1 MWFLGL
7 NGLKKITKKW
17 KNVFDNFVPG
27 GTPQNPQR
35 RPLKPPVKICQ
46 TPFFLYHLLSPLSPK
61 SHYIPYLD
69 VTSLLR
75 HIHIFPRG
83 YRLGYRRWLPNSSYL
98 YFWTDK
104 YKRHSRVICL
114 KEKLTS
120 LLLGTNVPTM
130 KVRLLLIVREPVTR
144 LVSDFTQISHNRRE
158 KGLASRW
165 KIKWKRNPMINSPY
179 CVVLWGKLERFF
191 LGCTLHLCTQ
201 PGKVATDRDHN
212 SSSKLRLS
220 SANFPVTGIQYY
232 PFKSITV

>member
-1 MWFLGL
+1 MIFRAQWA
-7 NGLKKITKKW
+7 KKNHQKVEKCVWQFCTWRHPSKTPAAPLETPGKKLS
-17 KNVFDNFVPG
+17 N
-27 GTPQNPQR
+27 T
-35 RPLKPPVKICQ
+35 
-46 TPFFLYHLLSPLSPK
+46 FFLYHLLSPLSPK

-83 YRLGYRRWLPNSSYL
+83 YRLGYCRWLPNSSDL

-165 KIKWKRNPMINSPY
+165 
-179 CVVLWGKLERFF
+179 
-191 LGCTLHLCTQ
+191 
-201 PGKVATDRDHN
+201 
-212 SSSKLRLS
+212 
-220 SANFPVTGIQYY
+220 
-232 PFKSITV
+232 